1 MKILLIVAITVAV
14 LGGYA
19 FSQISERQATAQ
31 LISNSIFSQASPPD
45 FGILSDPALAQMDK
59 SSHAADSLSVGQVID
74 AWVTNTEDHLV
85 PVANAMP
92 ADQYS
97 FAPSNGE
104 FKNVRTFPEQL
115 KHLAANNYRQ
125 AAVILGDKPTADQVN
140 ERGPDSVRT
149 KAQVVGYLKGS
160 FASLHKAVATI
171 GGENE
176 VEPINH
182 ASGTWQRARLGLAID
197 AVAHSF
203 DHYGQLV
210 EYLRMNGIVP
220 PDSR

>member
-1 MKILLIVAITVAV
+1 MKTMKWISLFLLA
-14 LGGYA
+14 
-19 FSQISERQATAQ
+19 
-31 LISNSIFSQASPPD
+31 
-45 FGILSDPALAQMDK
+45 LSHPAPAQMDK
-59 SSHAADSLSVGQVID
+59 LTSRQVID
-74 AWVTNTEDHLV
+74 AWITNTETHLV

-92 ADQYS
+92 EGKYS

-104 FKNVRTFPEQL
+104 FKNVRTFREQL

-125 AAVILGDKPTADQVN
+125 AAVILGEKPTADQVN
-140 ERGPDSVRT
+140 EQGPDSVRT
-149 KAQVVGYLKGS
+149 KAEIVDYVKGS
-160 FASLHKAVATI
+160 FAALHQAVATI
-171 GGENE
+171 TEENQ
-176 VEPINH
+176 VEPINTS
-182 ASGTWQRARLGLAID
+182 AIVWQRARLGLAID